1 MEHEEPDLV
10 ALQNIFVYTLGSKI
24 NVRVS
29 DFYATQRI
37 VLVIFRR
44 FVLLFNVVYLLYV
57 VVFVYSMSSLSLI
70 SVCLLLIFILTFHC
84 RFGCV
89 LCREAAVEISK
100 LKHVLDS
107 MNVRLIGV
115 GFETDEKHVYDF
127 LMYP

>member
-1 MEHEEPDLV
+1 ML
-10 ALQNIFVYTLGSKI
+10 YMSC
-24 NVRVS
+24 
-29 DFYATQRI
+29 
-37 VLVIFRR
+37 
-44 FVLLFNVVYLLYV
+44 LFIHV
-57 VVFVYSMSSLSLI
+57 SSLSLI
-70 SVCLLLIFILTFHC
+70 STCLLLIFILTFHC

-100 LKHVLDS
+100 LKHVLDT